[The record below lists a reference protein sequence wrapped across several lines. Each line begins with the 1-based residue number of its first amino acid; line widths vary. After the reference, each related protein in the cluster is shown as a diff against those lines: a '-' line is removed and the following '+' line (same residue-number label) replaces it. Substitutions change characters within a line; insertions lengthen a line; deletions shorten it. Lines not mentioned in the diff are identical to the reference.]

1 MVMKK
6 LRLGAPPLTAD
17 MDPAVL
23 EEIIRTLFPPQEDSP
38 GQRRSSS
45 TRTVQWRKELGVA
58 KEEMLDAT
66 KKMASRNVAPG
77 PDGVP
82 GRIWAETMAIMAP
95 RLRHLFTRC
104 LREGVYLR
112 IWCMARLVLLVLP
125 GGRGRL

>member
-38 GQRRSSS
+38 GQPRSSS
-45 TRTVQWRKELGVA
+45 TRTVQRRKELGVA

-66 KKMASRNVAPG
+66 KKMASCNVAPG
-77 PDGVP
+77 PDGVS

-95 RLRHLFTRC
+95 RLRHPFTRC
-104 LREGVYLR
+104 LREGVGCFH
-112 IWCMARLVLLVLP
+112 IPTSTVNVLTNE
-125 GGRGRL
+125 